1 MLCNRVMLIDDEPGV
16 LRALER
22 VLRREPVEVT
32 STSSPAELLRAIQA
46 EEYAV
51 IVSDQRMPEI
61 SGTELLEQTR
71 AIAPDA
77 VRITLTGYADK
88 DAAIDAINR
97 GSVSRFLT
105 KPWEDDVLRREI
117 NDAVASYNL
126 RAENRRLQELTRRQN
141 AELRELNENLE
152 ARVAGRTAEITR
164 LNHDLRRGFAASIFV
179 IAQLGEM
186 HSPVVGS
193 HSKRVA
199 RLAQALAEELGL
211 SREEVFT
218 IYSAAL
224 LHDIGMTA
232 LPAELVSRDFAA
244 LNQGEREMLK
254 RHVVEGE
261 RITGMVPNLS
271 DAAPLVRGHHERWNG
286 AGYPDRL
293 AGSQIPLG
301 ARIIA
306 VCDAYDHALNSRT
319 RFAQSS
325 PASALAEVV
334 RYSGEQFDPRLVEA
348 LETHLKDELD
358 APEPAEVGLR
368 DLRAGMVLAGH
379 VETTRGLLLLKSGT
393 ELTADHLHKLRTF
406 RLSDPIAEPIA
417 VLRAAAEPI
426 AV

>member
-1 MLCNRVMLIDDEPGV
+1 MSCNRVILIDDEPGV

-22 VLRREPVEVT
+22 VLRREPFEVT
-32 STSSPAELLRAIQA
+32 TTTSPSELLHTLRSQ
-46 EEYAV
+46 EFAV
-51 IVSDQRMPEI
+51 IVSDQRMPDI
-61 SGTELLEQTR
+61 QGTELLEQSR
-71 AIAPDA
+71 SIAPHA

-105 KPWEDDVLRREI
+105 KPWDDDVLRREI
-117 NDAVASYNL
+117 RDAVDSYNL
-126 RAENRRLQELTRRQN
+126 RAENRRLLDLTQRQN
-141 AELRELNENLE
+141 AELREINENLE

-164 LNHDLRRGFAASIFV
+164 LNQDLRRGFAASIFV

-199 RLAQALAEELGL
+199 RLAQTLAEELGL
-211 SREEVFT
+211 SRDEVFT

-232 LPAELVSRDFAA
+232 LPADLVSRDFAA
-244 LNQGEREMLK
+244 LNLTERELLK

-271 DAAPLVRGHHERWNG
+271 EAAPLVRGHHERWDG

-293 AGSQIPLG
+293 AGQHIPLG

-319 RFAQSS
+319 RFTQTS
-325 PASALAEVV
+325 PAAALAEVV
-334 RYSGEQFDPRLVEA
+334 RHRGEQFDPHLVDA
-348 LETHLKDELD
+348 LESHLRDELD
-358 APEPAEVGLR
+358 DPEPAELGLR
-368 DLRAGMVLAGH
+368 DLRPGMILAGD

-393 ELTADHLHKLRTF
+393 ELTDDHLHKLRTY
-406 RLSDPIAEPIA
+406 RHSDPIAEPIA
-417 VLRAAAEPI
+417 VLRTAAEP
-426 AV
+426 VSV